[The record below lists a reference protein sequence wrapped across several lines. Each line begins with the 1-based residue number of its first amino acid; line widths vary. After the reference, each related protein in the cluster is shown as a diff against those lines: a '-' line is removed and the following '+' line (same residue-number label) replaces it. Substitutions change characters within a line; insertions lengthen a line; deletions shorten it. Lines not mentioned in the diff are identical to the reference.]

1 MKYLARALK
10 VACWLGLI
18 AFLFSSPNAY
28 LLEDEHG
35 MRIFILFFFCCAGA
49 VLHGLNIWDCFDK

>member
-10 VACWLGLI
+10 VACWLGL
-18 AFLFSSPNAY
+18 AGFS
-28 LLEDEHG
+28 
-35 MRIFILFFFCCAGA
+35 FFVISTYPVDTPVIEIGARLHFCCFIGA